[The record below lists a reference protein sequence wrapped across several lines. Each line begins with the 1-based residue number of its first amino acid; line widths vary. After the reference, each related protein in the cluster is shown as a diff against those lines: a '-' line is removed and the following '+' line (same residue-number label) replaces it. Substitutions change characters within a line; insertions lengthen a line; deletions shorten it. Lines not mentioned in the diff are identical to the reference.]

1 MVQSQKQGLETLK
14 TSFKFLKHLTVLL
27 FVYKRKLSIQLDY
40 RQELTKLTWLPSPRV
55 NNMKKKRIDQKGA
68 PGILAIPSGYAMNAK
83 PGPAKFQLITLMV
96 SFSIGSQYPLVPR
109 I

>member
-1 MVQSQKQGLETLK
+1 MKDMN
-14 TSFKFLKHLTVLL
+14 
-27 FVYKRKLSIQLDY
+27 LSIHSSYKQK
-40 RQELTKLTWLPSPRV
+40 LTKLTWLPSPRV

-83 PGPAKFQLITLMV
+83 PGPAKFQLIILMI
-96 SFSIGSQYPLVPR
+96 SLDMGSQYPLAPR

>member
-1 MVQSQKQGLETLK
+1 MKDMN
-14 TSFKFLKHLTVLL
+14 
-27 FVYKRKLSIQLDY
+27 LSIHSSY
-40 RQELTKLTWLPSPRV
+40 KQELAKLTWLPSPRV

-83 PGPAKFQLITLMV
+83 PGPAKFQLIILMI
-96 SFSIGSQYPLVPR
+96 SLNMGFQYSLAPR